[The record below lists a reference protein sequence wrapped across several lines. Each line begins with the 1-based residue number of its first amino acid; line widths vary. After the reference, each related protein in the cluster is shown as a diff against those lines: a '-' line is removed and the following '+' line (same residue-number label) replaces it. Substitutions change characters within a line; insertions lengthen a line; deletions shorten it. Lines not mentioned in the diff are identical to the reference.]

1 MDIEK
6 LFKSADFSKET
17 DFKER
22 LYQKLNMIRA
32 IRSIRFDDDDEISDD
47 RLDDIVAA
55 GGALPVSINLGHD
68 WRKQ

>member
-22 LYQKLNMIRA
+22 LYQKLNMFRE
-32 IRSIRFDDDDEISDD
+32 IRSIKFDDDEICDD
-47 RLDDIVAA
+47 RLDEVVAA
-55 GGALPVSINLGHD
+55 GGVLPASVSFEHGWKKD
-68 WRKQ
+68 R